1 MVRRKTEMKR
11 IENKTNRQLTFSK
24 RRNGLLKKAFELS
37 VLCDVEVALIVFS
50 ANGKLYEFSS
60 SSLNETIDRYQTY
73 VKDTHV
79 FEQNMQHLNQE
90 TASMKKKIELLEA
103 SKRKLIGEGLN
114 TYSQQ
119 ELEEIEQEVLKSVR
133 NVRARKNQIVK
144 EQMEKLEE
152 KEKSLT
158 EEYARL
164 YEKCGVEANQG
175 RQNQSENIS
184 YSDMETGLFIGL
196 PGTGSRNKL

>member
-60 SSLNETIDRYQTY
+60 S
-73 VKDTHV
+73 
-79 FEQNMQHLNQE
+79 
-90 TASMKKKIELLEA
+90 
-103 SKRKLIGEGLN
+103 RKLIGEGLN